1 MTVDNV
7 SATHR
12 KHKHQKIDWNDLRAR
27 SLQKG
32 GFGDERVDLWPKILN
47 VAKPKDFADEKSRRP
62 TESKDE
68 VVHQDERQIGLDTDR
83 SFVLYPVDSNTDKET
98 LQAELHKLL
107 VSIFR
112 KRPRLSY
119 FQGYH
124 DIVTVLFLT
133 LPPEMQLVCAEKL
146 SLHRLRD
153 SMGSGLEPVL
163 GLLRVTSKLLHL
175 ADPEFAQL
183 LERNSPLPFY
193 ALSNLLT
200 LFSHDI
206 PTLPLI
212 QHVFD
217 YLFCRPPIAVVYLAT
232 AVILSRKKEVI
243 RLEEEDEDGMIH
255 SLLSSLPNLA
265 DDIDEEDIIDIR
277 PTPWKSDESPEADT
291 SNTFFKEENDPD
303 QIMLNNSSPYVD
315 STVKVE
321 SENPMDYVQ
330 NDGNRLPDS
339 RSHSPSPTNS
349 HEGISDNTGNATP
362 LEHVHDDDSLSNKR
376 DETQPKEEDADQSTR
391 PLSETIPPVELS
403 PPINEPTK
411 EENHDCDIV
420 STIHHKPE
428 RIYLTDLLRRAD
440 ALYKEFPPSHPG
452 LALSSIMGP
461 QSVVFTWSESFSELP
476 SDNTAEAM
484 VSHPELV
491 VYPYVEI
498 DPHQKE
504 EGSSDDKDEKSPGG
518 GKKSRRKR
526 RKLRK
531 SPFGQMEKKTMLA
544 GTVLVLGVAMAVYG
558 IKARNAH
565 PSHGLLYGI
574 AEGRGH
580 KDWRRVSGWVG
591 GALAGMSEKIMNGL
605 SSGS

>member
-1 MTVDNV
+1 MTKDDD
-7 SATHR
+7 STQQR
-12 KHKHQKIDWNDLRAR
+12 KHKHQEIDWEGLRAR

-32 GFGDERVDLWPKILN
+32 GFGDERVDIWPKLLN
-47 VAKPKDFADEKSRRP
+47 ASK
-62 TESKDE
+62 SKDSFVNKPNKHSDLKE
-68 VVHQDERQIGLDTDR
+68 EQPHDDERQIGLDTDR
-83 SFVLYPVDSNTDKET
+83 SFVLYPVEPKIDRET

-107 VSIFR
+107 VSVFR

-133 LPPEMQLVCAEKL
+133 LPQEMQLVCAEKL

-163 GLLRVTSKLLHL
+163 GLLRYSFWFKESLKSYM
-175 ADPEFAQL
+175 FYFSIG
-183 LERNSPLPFY
+183 NSPLPFY

-232 AVILSRKKEVI
+232 AIILSRKKEVI

-255 SLLSSLPNLA
+255 SLLSSLPNLV
-265 DDIDEEDIIDIR
+265 DDIDDQEATEDPSKTWTAD
-277 PTPWKSDESPEADT
+277 KSLDGGAN
-291 SNTFFKEENDPD
+291 NTFFKEEEDDGN
-303 QIMLNNSSPYVD
+303 QISLNPSSSGVP
-315 STVKVE
+315 STVKKE
-321 SENPMDYVQ
+321 SESLLDSIPD
-330 NDGNRLPDS
+330 DRNRSPDS
-339 RSHSPSPTNS
+339 SSHSPPPTVI
-349 HEGISDNTGNATP
+349 HEQISDNTGAAAP
-362 LEHVHDDDSLSNKR
+362 LERIHDDDSPSHN
-376 DETQPKEEDADQSTR
+376 DENPPKEDIYQS
-391 PLSETIPPVELS
+391 SQSISGMAPVEPS
-403 PPINEPTK
+403 PPSDKPTK
-411 EENHDCDIV
+411 NEDHDHIL
-420 STIHHKPE
+420 STHHRPD
-428 RIYLTDLLRRAD
+428 RILLTDLLRHAD

-498 DPHQKE
+498 DLHQKE
-504 EGSSDDKDEKSPGG
+504 EGSSDKEEKKPGG
-518 GKKSRRKR
+518 KARRRR

-558 IKARNAH
+558 IKARNTH
-565 PSHGLLYGI
+565 SGHSLLYGI
-574 AEGRGH
+574 TEGRGH
-580 KDWRRVSGWVG
+580 KDWKRVSGWVG
-591 GALAGMSEKIMNGL
+591 GALAGMSERIMNGI